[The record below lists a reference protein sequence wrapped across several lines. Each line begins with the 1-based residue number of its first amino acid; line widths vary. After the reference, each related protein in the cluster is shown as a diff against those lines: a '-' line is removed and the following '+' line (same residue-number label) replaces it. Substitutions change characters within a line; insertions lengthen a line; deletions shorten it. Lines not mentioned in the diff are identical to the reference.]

1 MEKSCRTCR
10 HNHFG
15 VCENGTVR
23 CFLEPGDGP
32 DAESLF
38 PRDGRIG
45 GAPVEEAVRLI
56 DAVSRFYE
64 SVQADP
70 IFRVEGESEFF
81 CSQWE

>member
-38 PRDGRIG
+38 TRGGRIG
-45 GAPVEEAVRLI
+45 GAPGEEAGRVF
-56 DAVSRFYE
+56 D
-64 SVQADP
+64 SVY
-70 IFRVEGESEFF
+70 R
-81 CSQWE
+81 CY